1 MFRDRTM
8 AFAAPRSA
16 LALAAM
22 LTLGAASA
30 FAQSAPAPAKPAAPA
45 AGAPAAGTPA
55 ADAPKVAP
63 EWFKLC
69 GKDQQSKADV
79 CAVQS
84 FALADAGN
92 VVAEVRILEVKQGNT
107 TKRAL
112 EALIPVGFLIP
123 PGINLVI
130 DEGKPVAGR
139 YTVCFPN
146 GCIIEAQIND
156 EFIAN
161 LKKGQNLVVYAAN
174 QQGAWVG
181 AKVALSGFTKIFDG
195 GPSDPKAYEEWRK
208 KFEEAQQSVQQGL
221 QAGLMKRAEEQRK
234 KLQEQQ
240 GAAPAAGGTA
250 APAAPAPAPKQN

>member
-1 MFRDRTM
+1 MFRDRTVT
-8 AFAAPRSA
+8 FAAPRRALALTVMLALGATSA
-16 LALAAM
+16 LA
-22 LTLGAASA
+22 
-30 FAQSAPAPAKPAAPA
+30 QSPAPAQRPAAPA
-45 AGAPAAGTPA
+45 ATPGAQATPNP
-55 ADAPKVAP
+55 DAPKVSP

-69 GKDQQSKADV
+69 GNDQQTKANV

-92 VVAEVRILEVKQGNT
+92 VVAEVRVLEVKQGNT

-130 DEGKPVAGR
+130 DEAKPIAGR

-156 EFIAN
+156 EFIAS
-161 LKKGQNLVVYAAN
+161 LKKGTNLTVFAAN
-174 QQGAWVG
+174 QQGNWVG
-181 AKVALSGFTKIFDG
+181 AKVSLAGFTKMFDG

-208 KFEEAQQSVQQGL
+208 KFEESQAAVQQNL
-221 QAGLMKRAEEQRK
+221 QTGLMKRAEEQRK

-240 GAAPAAGGTA
+240 GGNAAPAAGG
-250 APAAPAPAPKQN
+250 AAPAPAAPKQN